1 MGLYKSKLHVHVWSN
16 RPIALI
22 TPEIAYTGVM
32 EDSTEQGFPKGRLLY
47 DIRAPLEYSL
57 FGAGCFLFALGA
69 VSTYY
74 HRPLLESLLAS
85 FFSALFF
92 VCYYRRAVNCA
103 YLLVPSEKLIR
114 YERKIF
120 GFDVGYEL
128 CKYVDVVLVG
138 VTCYRRRTER
148 VSRKLFEVIH
158 EYAIVLV
165 LEDGTVVH
173 LSDGS
178 SDFTVLSMRARDLSE
193 LCCAPFVPPR
203 ENYRIVVQ
211 WQDGKAVGSYEKFTW
226 RKAAS
231 GFTEIVFYV
240 LLGSASAA
248 GLYWL
253 MGDKIP
259 KW

>member
-1 MGLYKSKLHVHVWSN
+1 MHVHVWSN

-22 TPEIAYTGVM
+22 PPEIAYTGEM
-32 EDSTEQGFPKGRLLY
+32 EDGKEQSFPKGRLLY

-69 VSTYY
+69 VSTYF

-85 FFSALFF
+85 FISALCF
-92 VCYYRRAVNCA
+92 VCYYRRAVNCS
-103 YLLVPSEKLIR
+103 YLLVPSDKLIR

-120 GFDVGYEL
+120 GLNLGYEL
-128 CKYVDVVLVG
+128 CKYADVVLVG
-138 VTCYRRRTER
+138 VSCYRRRRER

-165 LEDGTVVH
+165 LADGTCVH

-178 SDFTVLSMRARDLSE
+178 SDFTVLSMRAQDLAQ
-193 LCCAPFVPPR
+193 LCSAPFVPPR
-203 ENYRIVVQ
+203 ENYRIVVH

-226 RKAAS
+226 RKAAA
-231 GFTEIVFYV
+231 GFGEIVFYA
-240 LLGSASAA
+240 LLGCVSAA